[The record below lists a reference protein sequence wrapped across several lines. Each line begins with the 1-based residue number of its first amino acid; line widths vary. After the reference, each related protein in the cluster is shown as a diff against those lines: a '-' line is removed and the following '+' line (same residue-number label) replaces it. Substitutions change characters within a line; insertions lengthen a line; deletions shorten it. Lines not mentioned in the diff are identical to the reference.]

1 MIITKEDF
9 FEMGFTAE
17 EKDAELLERCIKRAD
32 FVLNGL
38 TNGRANAVVL
48 IGGEAADYVKQAAA
62 FQTNAILREELAI
75 AARKNASS
83 QSESESS
90 SSNNEERISIG
101 DFSYS
106 TGTSESRSQRSSE
119 SSRDNDDYD
128 YVKPLDSDLII
139 VRLLRAAGCFY
150 SGTEVFE

>member
-9 FEMGFTAE
+9 FEMGFAAE
-17 EKDAELLERCIKRAD
+17 EKDTELLERCIKRAE

-38 TNGRANAVVL
+38 TGGRACA
-48 IGGEAADYVKQAAA
+48 ISIMGGAAADYVKQAAA

-75 AARKNASS
+75 AANKAEASR
-83 QSESESS
+83 SEGESS
-90 SSNNEERISIG
+90 SAKSEERVSIG

-106 TGTSESRSQRSSE
+106 SGESESRSQRSSE
-119 SSRDNDDYD
+119 RSSDEYGDHI
-128 YVKPLDSDLII
+128 KPLDSDKT
-139 VRLLRAAGCFY
+139 VARLLRAAGCFY